1 MLAYCAC
8 LDFRGRDALD
18 DIPLSLLVAALVAL
32 LLISA
37 FFSMSETGMM
47 AVNRYRLK
55 NRAAQGHTGARLALR
70 LLGQTD
76 KLLGVILL
84 GNNFVN
90 SASASLATVI
100 TFRLFGQNEAALGLA
115 TVAVTFAIL
124 IVSEATP
131 KVIAATRPDAVANWA
146 SYPLT
151 ALLKLFYPVVW
162 FVNLFVK
169 AAIRLLRVQPQPETT
184 LLTPEE
190 LRVLVLESGQFI
202 EKKHRSMLLNLFEL
216 ENFTVDDV
224 MIPRRQLEMI
234 DLDAPIEHI
243 REQLMTSQHTRLPVY
258 RGGYDNV
265 VGFLHV
271 RKVLHLATEDITVE
285 RLLSIV
291 RPPYFVPAGTPLFTQ
306 LQNFQ
311 ENQRRIAIVV
321 DEYGEMM
328 GLTTLEDILE
338 QVVGEF
344 TTQAPG
350 HNRLAQRQSDGS
362 VLVDGGMSVRDLV
375 KLLQVNFPLDGPK
388 TVNGLIVE
396 YFQDIPEPGT
406 CFRLSG
412 CVFEVLQTQARGVK
426 RVRITPP
433 A

>member
-1 MLAYCAC
+1 
-8 LDFRGRDALD
+8 
-18 DIPLSLLVAALVAL
+18 
-32 LLISA
+32 
-37 FFSMSETGMM
+37 MSETGMM

-100 TFRLFGQNEAALGLA
+100 TFRLFGQNEAALGLGHRRGDVCHPDRVRSHA
-115 TVAVTFAIL
+115 Q
-124 IVSEATP
+124 
-131 KVIAATRPDAVANWA
+131 VIAATRPDAVANWA

-202 EKKHRSMLLNLFEL
+202 EKTPQHAAEPVRAGKLHRRRC
-216 ENFTVDDV
+216 DDSAPPAGNDRPGRAHRAY
-224 MIPRRQLEMI
+224 PRTADDQPAHPPAGVSRRLRQC
-234 DLDAPIEHI
+234 
-243 REQLMTSQHTRLPVY
+243 
-258 RGGYDNV
+258 GGL
-265 VGFLHV
+265 LHV

-311 ENQRRIAIVV
+311 RISAASPSWW
-321 DEYGEMM
+321 MN
-328 GLTTLEDILE
+328 T
-338 QVVGEF
+338 
-344 TTQAPG
+344 
-350 HNRLAQRQSDGS
+350 
-362 VLVDGGMSVRDLV
+362 
-375 KLLQVNFPLDGPK
+375 
-388 TVNGLIVE
+388 
-396 YFQDIPEPGT
+396 
-406 CFRLSG
+406 
-412 CVFEVLQTQARGVK
+412 AR
-426 RVRITPP
+426 
-433 A
+433 

>member
-1 MLAYCAC
+1 MLAYCVC

-169 AAIRLLRVQPQPETT
+169 AAIRLLRV
-184 LLTPEE
+184 
-190 LRVLVLESGQFI
+190 
-202 EKKHRSMLLNLFEL
+202 
-216 ENFTVDDV
+216 
-224 MIPRRQLEMI
+224 
-234 DLDAPIEHI
+234 
-243 REQLMTSQHTRLPVY
+243 
-258 RGGYDNV
+258 
-265 VGFLHV
+265 
-271 RKVLHLATEDITVE
+271 
-285 RLLSIV
+285 
-291 RPPYFVPAGTPLFTQ
+291 
-306 LQNFQ
+306 
-311 ENQRRIAIVV
+311 
-321 DEYGEMM
+321 
-328 GLTTLEDILE
+328 
-338 QVVGEF
+338 
-344 TTQAPG
+344 
-350 HNRLAQRQSDGS
+350 
-362 VLVDGGMSVRDLV
+362 
-375 KLLQVNFPLDGPK
+375 
-388 TVNGLIVE
+388 
-396 YFQDIPEPGT
+396 
-406 CFRLSG
+406 
-412 CVFEVLQTQARGVK
+412 
-426 RVRITPP
+426 
-433 A
+433 